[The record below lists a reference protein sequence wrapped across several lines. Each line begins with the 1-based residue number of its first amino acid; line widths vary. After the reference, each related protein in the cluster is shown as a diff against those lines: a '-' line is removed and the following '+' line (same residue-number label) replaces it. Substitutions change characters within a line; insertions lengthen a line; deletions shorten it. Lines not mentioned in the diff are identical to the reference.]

1 MALIRGR
8 RGGTGRRAADRDA
21 VETADDLSSLAAG
34 MEHWDLGPPAEEAAR
49 EVRGRRRMTAL
60 VTDLARGT
68 GHRST
73 ELGAAGRRTARR
85 AGVGVRGLT
94 DRLLALAPRIPVR
107 DLATLRAQHPH
118 ATGREELA
126 DRLVTGAARASSAV
140 GAGVGAAAMAP
151 TPPAMTV
158 ELAAETLAVAAVE
171 IKLIAEL
178 HEVYGQRPPGSG
190 AQRATAYLAS
200 WANRRGIDRVSLTTP
215 GGLLALSAGPRVR
228 RQVTKRLA
236 RSSLRKL
243 PTLTPFLLGA
253 VAGARLNRH
262 DTRRLAAR
270 IRADLRRTVPA
281 EPDRWTPQPR

>member
-8 RGGTGRRAADRDA
+8 RAGGGRAPANGDDQ
-21 VETADDLSSLAAG
+21 ETADDLSSLTAG
-34 MEHWDLGPPAEEAAR
+34 MEHWDLGPPEQDAAR
-49 EVRGRRRMTAL
+49 QARGRRRMTAL
-60 VTDLARGT
+60 IRDLAHGNGT
-68 GHRST
+68 GHGEPGRR
-73 ELGAAGRRTARR
+73 EAGR
-85 AGVGVRGLT
+85 GVGVGIRGLT

-118 ATGREELA
+118 VSGPEELA
-126 DRLVTGAARASSAV
+126 DRLVAGASRASSAV

-151 TPPAMTV
+151 VPPAMTV
-158 ELAAETLAVAAVE
+158 ELAAETLAIAAVE

-178 HEVYGQRPPGSG
+178 HEVYGQRPAGTGS
-190 AQRATAYLAS
+190 QRATAYLAS

-215 GGLLALSAGPRVR
+215 GGLLALSAGSRVR
-228 RQVTKRLA
+228 RQVAKRLT

-270 IRADLRRTVPA
+270 VRADLRRGYPGGPGHWA
-281 EPDRWTPQPR
+281 PRPR